1 MMLAGQAID
10 SRTDIPSSSDGYHLL
25 SAREVVDSK
34 IPQRTCSAALLS
46 ADTVAVMAS
55 LMGSFACSQSVQR
68 LALPGYHFFMDAA
81 QRRSALL
88 ELGLPIVGVLVIHMA
103 QGHYCRRIPFWSEAR
118 QVVLCCIIGLLT
130 SGLLGFLSRLQTSR
144 LFLIGT
150 WLVMPIFILI
160 LRRFTKRCLILAGL
174 WRIPVLIV
182 GDQMNVRSAAAVLL
196 SEPMLGYHVADCA
209 NPASLA
215 LMVGE
220 LGWQRVLQRCGARL
234 VIVAFDPQ
242 CYPKRNF
249 VESLVREH
257 IPFAMMPQSD
267 GLPVFGFQWNYFFSH
282 DTILVTYRNN
292 LAQPLQRTAKIA
304 FDLSVAALALI
315 VLAPLLLLIALLVK
329 LDGGPALFV
338 HTRIGAGGRE
348 FRCLKFRSMSVHG
361 ESMLQ
366 RLLIRDPAAAAEWAA
381 THKLRNDPRVTWI
394 GRLLRKT
401 SLDELPQLLNVLRL
415 EMSLVGPRP
424 IVRHEVPRYAEDIA
438 YYYEARPGITGLW
451 QVSGRSDLSYERRVR
466 LDCWY
471 VKNWTVWHDIAILT
485 KTVPVILNRKGAY

>member
-1 MMLAGQAID
+1 MTVAGQSVD
-10 SRTDIPSSSDGYHLL
+10 SRTGISSSYDGYRSP
-25 SAREVVDSK
+25 SARGVVDSK
-34 IPQRTCSAALLS
+34 TLKRTCFAALLS
-46 ADTVAVMAS
+46 ADIIAVLAA
-55 LMGSFACSQSVQR
+55 LMCSFACSQSVQHS
-68 LALPGYHFFMDAA
+68 ALLGYHFSMDAT
-81 QRRSALL
+81 QHRSALL
-88 ELGLPIVGVLVIHMA
+88 ELGLPIVGMLAIHMA
-103 QGHYCRRIPFWSEAR
+103 QGHYCKRIPFWSEAR
-118 QVVLCCIIGLLT
+118 QVVVSCIIGLLT
-130 SGLLGFLSRLQTSR
+130 SGLFEFLSRLQMSR

-160 LRRFTKRCLILAGL
+160 LRRFTKRYLILAGL

-182 GDQMNVRSAAAVLL
+182 GDQMNVRSATAVLL
-196 SEPMLGYHVADCA
+196 SEPMLGYHIVDCA
-209 NPASLA
+209 NPASLV
-215 LMVGE
+215 LTVGE
-220 LGWQRVLQRCGARL
+220 LGWQRVLQQCGAHL
-234 VIVAFDPQ
+234 VVVASDSQ
-242 CYPKRNF
+242 CYPKRDF

-267 GLPVFGFQWNYFFSH
+267 GLPVFGLQWDYFLSH
-282 DTILVTYRNN
+282 DTMLVTYRNN
-292 LAQPLQRTAKIA
+292 LAQPLPRTVKIA

-315 VLAPLLLLIALLVK
+315 VLAPLLLLVALLVK
-329 LDGGPALFV
+329 LDGGPALFL
-338 HTRIGAGGRE
+338 HTRVGAGGRE
-348 FRCLKFRSMSVHG
+348 FRCLKFRSMSVHN
-361 ESMLQ
+361 ESILQ

-471 VKNWTVWHDIAILT
+471 VKNWTVWHDIAILA
-485 KTVPVILNRKGAY
+485 KTLPVILNRKGAY